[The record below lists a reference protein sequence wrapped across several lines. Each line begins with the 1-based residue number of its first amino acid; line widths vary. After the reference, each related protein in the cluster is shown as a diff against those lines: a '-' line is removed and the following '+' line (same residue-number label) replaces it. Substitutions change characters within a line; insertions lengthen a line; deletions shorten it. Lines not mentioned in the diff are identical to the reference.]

1 VTTLVGDLEFATSR
15 TGDMI
20 RVEASGAGDWQVWHA
35 GRIVPGEPG
44 GVEFTV

>member
-1 VTTLVGDLEFATSR
+1 
-15 TGDMI
+15 
-20 RVEASGAGDWQVWHA
+20 VEASGAEDAGDWQVWHA